1 MKRVCVVG
9 ISPGQKTLPPEAA
22 ERLTKAGLV
31 VGSGRLLALAPDC
44 AAEKIAVEG
53 RVSEV
58 VERVAANPELNVVF
72 LASGDPGFFGIGAT
86 LVKKMGAE
94 EVEIIPAVSSLQ
106 AAFAKI
112 GEPWSDARFAS
123 LHGRSFDALLPLLG
137 SPRIGLLTDA
147 ENNPAKI
154 ASFLDDAGWGGL
166 SMAVCSNIGEDGE
179 KAELGKVADFSAW
192 SGPSL
197 NVVILLNREG
207 DERPLGP
214 GLPEE
219 LFLHPRGRITK
230 SFVRAAALA
239 MLELPRRGVLWD
251 IGAGSGSVGIEA
263 SLLSPGL
270 KVCAIERDEEAL
282 GHMRENR
289 KRFRAAQVSV
299 VAGGAPEA
307 LLELPAP
314 DRVFIGGSGGRLS
327 DILSICHD
335 RLPAGGVTVVSTV
348 LAETFHDTLAWAKA
362 NRRTP
367 EWAELQVGKSKP
379 TGAGTRLAAQ
389 DPVTLIKLTKEA

>member
-1 MKRVCVVG
+1 MKRICVIGV
-9 ISPGQKTLPPEAA
+9 SPGQKALSAEAA
-22 ERLTKAGLV
+22 LRLARAELV
-31 VGSGRLLALAPDC
+31 IGSGRLLALAADC
-44 AAEKIAVEG
+44 SAEKMTVEG
-53 RVSEV
+53 RVAQA
-58 VERVAANPELNVVF
+58 VERVASNPGLRAVF

-86 LVKKMGAE
+86 LVKKLGAD
-94 EVEIIPAVSSLQ
+94 EVEILPAVSSLQ

-123 LHGRSFDALLPLLG
+123 LHGRGFDAFLPLLG

-154 ASFLDDAGWGGL
+154 AAFLADSGWGGL
-166 SMAVCSNIGEDGE
+166 EMYVCSNIGQEGE
-179 KAELGKVADFSAW
+179 TVECGKAMEFTGWRGHA
-192 SGPSL
+192 L
-197 NVVILLNREG
+197 NVVLLIDRET
-207 DERPLGP
+207 DQRPLGP

-219 LFLHPRGRITK
+219 RFLHPRGRITK

-270 KVCAIERDEEAL
+270 TVHAIERDEEAL
-282 GHMRENR
+282 GHLRENR
-289 KRFRAAQVSV
+289 KAFRAAQVTV
-299 VAGGAPEA
+299 VPGGAPEA
-307 LLELPAP
+307 LAGLPSP
-314 DRVFIGGSGGRLS
+314 DRVFIGGSGGRLAE
-327 DILSICHD
+327 ILSIGLD
-335 RLPAGGVTVVSTV
+335 ALPQGGIIVVSTV
-348 LAETFHDTLAWAKA
+348 LAETFHETLTWAKT
-362 NRRTP
+362 NGLTP